1 MPRDPRIGAAASR
14 AATWLTP
21 PAQTIGD
28 RAAAA
33 AAAADTTHEALRLA
47 LRAGL
52 IDRPADP
59 LARRLRTLRRALSD
73 EAEALAASVH
83 ETFEGDTQ

>member
-1 MPRDPRIGAAASR
+1 MPLDPRIGAAAAR

-21 PAQTIGD
+21 PAESIED

-33 AAAADTTHEALRLA
+33 DAAAAAAHEALRLA

-52 IDRPADP
+52 VSRPGDP
-59 LARRLRTLRRALSD
+59 LARRLRVLRSVLSD
-73 EAEALAASVH
+73 EAEAIAALAHDQSGV
-83 ETFEGDTQ
+83 DDQ